1 MGDAKRRKQL
11 GLMPTVH
18 PFEADLDTSG
28 NVTLNRG
35 PQEAALQVLIVDAL
49 RETQPTG
56 PLWDSAYRTSYV
68 MAGRPDR
75 LLETADDVQAIPVPP
90 HRRYVGELA
99 LGTALPEDANTY
111 THIPLEGGVLHLRQQ
126 THSADGVRWESF
138 PANTDPRRALEFLM
152 QHPAAGG
159 LGKVVATFRIEQAQG
174 EDGQQG
180 RVTIDPEPPEE
191 WLEVLEELASEWHGQ
206 TPEEWAALHAEQVDE
221 DEPTAP
227 VLKRSL
233 FELREPALLLS
244 PLGTPFAQV
253 GGLELHIDPAGSGYS
268 LDGEEWITYD
278 PDAARLGDSLP
289 PELSQFLDVETVTVT
304 VFADGRVEWQDDDV
318 PADQADR
325 IRADLMQATGAG
337 HAERWADWTENLLLE
352 LFADEYPDLNE
363 VETLPVPTAVRLDIP
378 VDALTDTD
386 PLAQAFIESELTFD
400 GETWHDLYAEE
411 LPAELSAARPL
422 N

>member
-1 MGDAKRRKQL
+1 MGDAKRRKQM

-18 PFEADLDTSG
+18 PFEADMDTSG

-56 PLWDSAYRTSYV
+56 PLWDSSYRTSFV

-75 LLETADDVQAIPVPP
+75 LLETAEDVQSIAVPP
-90 HRRYVGELA
+90 HRRFVGELA
-99 LGTALPEDANTY
+99 LGTAVPEDANTY
-111 THIPLEGGVLHLRQQ
+111 THIPVEGGLLHLRQH

-159 LGKVVATFRIEQAQG
+159 QGKVVATFRIEQAP
-174 EDGQQG
+174 EG
-180 RVTIDPEPPEE
+180 RVTIDPEPPGE
-191 WLEVLEELASEWHGQ
+191 WLEALEELASEWHGQ
-206 TPEEWAALHAEQVDE
+206 TPEDWAELHAEMVNE
-221 DEPTAP
+221 DDAPVP

-244 PLGTPFAQV
+244 PLGTPFAQL

-278 PDAARLGDSLP
+278 PDAAPLGDSLP
-289 PELSQFLDVETVTVT
+289 PELSQFLDVDTVTAT
-304 VFADGRVEWQDDDV
+304 VFADGRVEWAEDDV

-325 IRADLMQATGAG
+325 IRADLVQATGAG
-337 HAERWADWTENLLLE
+337 HPERWADWTENLLLE
-352 LFADEYPDLNE
+352 IFADEYPDLNE

-378 VDALTDTD
+378 VDALTDAD

-411 LPAELSAARPL
+411 LPAELSAVRPL